1 MAAFTTK
8 ANTLKVLEGAVK
20 NAIILPQFSFTVSQ
34 WIIGKNNIN
43 NIWLDRPKWSYQK
56 VIIRSS
62 SLNEDGS
69 KESKAGQYLS
79 VKNVIGDCNIN
90 EAINNVIKSFEHE
103 ADQDQ
108 IFIQPM
114 LQDVKIS
121 GVGFTKDPNSGS
133 HYYIVNYDD
142 HSGRSDT
149 VTGGYGKNL
158 KIFYH
163 VKYSQAPLVKWKKQL
178 INLFRELEIF
188 FKNENLDIEF
198 ALDINMNLYLFQV
211 RELIVNSFSINK
223 KVHKKALEDIFSR
236 TSQLIK
242 PYPYLFG
249 KKTIF
254 GIMPDW
260 NPAEIIGIR
269 PRPLALSLYKELIT
283 NGIWAY
289 QRSNYG
295 YRNLRSFP
303 LLLSFSGLPYID
315 VRVSFNSFIPS
326 DLSTDIADKLVN
338 FYIKRLQSNEKM
350 HDKIE
355 FDIVFSCFTFDL
367 PKRIKLL
374 GKDNFSLSEQNEII
388 EKLKHLTNKI
398 MSPKNG
404 LWRKD
409 IKKISE
415 LSKRQEIIKNSN
427 LSKLDKI
434 YWLLEDC
441 KRYGTLPFAGLAR
454 AGFIAVQFLQSMVN
468 LGVLSQEDKNNFMCS
483 LKTVSSSI
491 KDDYHSNK
499 DSFIK
504 KYGHLRPGT
513 YDITLPRY
521 DENPELYIKQKTD
534 DILKINSKENTDFTL
549 SLEQIKNLEELIKN
563 HGLKHDVLSIFDFI
577 KGAIEGREYAKF
589 IFTKSLSDILSLI
602 TELGKE
608 FNLNVNDLSYCNIN
622 CLKESYSKTDDIKT
636 TLYSSIKTGKK
647 EYLKTCSINLPPLI
661 KNPTDI
667 FSFELIS
674 SEPNFITQKIIQSDI
689 IFENASKEK
698 FPGKILMIENADPGY
713 DWIFLHKIRGF
724 ITKYGGLNSHMAI
737 RAAELGI
744 PAAIGTGE
752 VLYKSWSKAKIIN
765 MDCAN
770 RQVRIVS

>member
-1 MAAFTTK
+1 
-8 ANTLKVLEGAVK
+8 
-20 NAIILPQFSFTVSQ
+20 
-34 WIIGKNNIN
+34 
-43 NIWLDRPKWSYQK
+43 
-56 VIIRSS
+56 
-62 SLNEDGS
+62 
-69 KESKAGQYLS
+69 
-79 VKNVIGDCNIN
+79 
-90 EAINNVIKSFEHE
+90 
-103 ADQDQ
+103 
-108 IFIQPM
+108 
-114 LQDVKIS
+114 
-121 GVGFTKDPNSGS
+121 
-133 HYYIVNYDD
+133 
-142 HSGRSDT
+142 
-149 VTGGYGKNL
+149 
-158 KIFYH
+158 
-163 VKYSQAPLVKWKKQL
+163 
-178 INLFRELEIF
+178 
-188 FKNENLDIEF
+188 
-198 ALDINMNLYLFQV
+198 MNLYLYQV
-211 RELIVNSFSINK
+211 RPLVIKNFTSDEDN
-223 KVHKKALEDIFSR
+223 HKNALEGIYSR
-236 TSQLIK
+236 TSQLFK

-249 KKTIF
+249 NKAIF

-260 NPAEIIGIR
+260 NPAEIIGVR
-269 PRPLALSLYKELIT
+269 PKPLALSLYKELIT

-326 DLSTDIADKLVN
+326 DLSPDLADKLVN
-338 FYIKRLQSNEKM
+338 YYLKTLQSNEKM

-355 FDIVFSCFTFDL
+355 FDIVFSCYTFDL

-374 GKDNFSLSEQNEII
+374 GKENFSLSEQNEII
-388 EKLKHLTNKI
+388 KKLKHLTNKI

-491 KDDYHSNK
+491 KNDYHSSK

-534 DILKINSKENTDFTL
+534 DILKINSKKNTDFTL

-563 HGLKHDVLSIFDFI
+563 HELKHDVLSIFDFI

-647 EYLKTCSINLPPLI
+647 EYLKTCSINLHRL
-661 KNPTDI
+661 
-667 FSFELIS
+667 
-674 SEPNFITQKIIQSDI
+674 
-689 IFENASKEK
+689 
-698 FPGKILMIENADPGY
+698 
-713 DWIFLHKIRGF
+713 
-724 ITKYGGLNSHMAI
+724 
-737 RAAELGI
+737 
-744 PAAIGTGE
+744 
-752 VLYKSWSKAKIIN
+752 
-765 MDCAN
+765 
-770 RQVRIVS
+770 